1 MSNNPKGRVGAQN
14 GNKLTP
20 LQVANMRAG
29 LYRKVEN
36 QIDEAHKV
44 VMGEIGWSPTQAR
57 VFATLLGK
65 VMPDLTAQFVQHEHT
80 IDTQPEKLSRQQL
93 EAIASGVNDIIEA
106 EPVEEGEL

>member
-1 MSNNPKGRVGAQN
+1 MSNNPKGRIGAQN
-14 GNKLTP
+14 EKKLTP

-36 QIDEAHKV
+36 QIEEAHRV

-80 IDTQPEKLSRQQL
+80 IDTQPEKLSREQL
-93 EAIASGVNDIIEA
+93 EAIASGVSDIIDTE
-106 EPVEEGEL
+106 VIEEEVQ